1 MLARLYLLLVFTLL
15 FIARA
20 DAQDSSARKSDE
32 GKQIPLPSQAPPN
45 PLEGTLVEWEG
56 WKFRWQFREIE
67 GLILTDVHFQGRKLL
82 KTIGLAEIYVP
93 YAPGWPRPEDFA
105 LGGFK
110 ANPMPLEI
118 GRDCTPGSTKCRAF
132 LGSGVK
138 ATEKTADVMIHE
150 EPLGLMYAGSQG
162 RATGKML
169 VLWCMV
175 HFPGPGDGYTYIL
188 RWKLQSDGTLMG
200 EVGATG
206 GLQHLGVGKET
217 GLGVIV
223 GKDKDGNEVFAPSHV
238 HNFYFRIDFDID
250 GTENCFEEF
259 SYNVRQDDSLT
270 AAASWETVPKELGR
284 FLNETTFRS
293 WRAVNRKSLNAMGRP
308 RSYHLIPGGKG
319 SFRDNLPNQLLKAD
333 FIVTRFKPDE
343 YPYTKSDQRR
353 MLDAVSSYM
362 NDEPAI
368 DTDLVAWYR
377 MSFAHHPRTED
388 WVAQPVVWHHF
399 ELVPRDFLDAS
410 PLKAEK

>member
-1 MLARLYLLLVFTLL
+1 MFARSILLLIALVFL
-15 FIARA
+15 APSVS
-20 DAQDSSARKSDE
+20 AQETPPAAPTETK
-32 GKQIPLPSQAPPN
+32 KTPLPSQDPPN

-67 GLILTDVHFQGRKLL
+67 GLILTDVHFQGRKVL

-118 GRDCTPGSTKCRAF
+118 GRDCIPGSTKCRAF
-132 LGSGVK
+132 LGSGAK

-150 EPLGLMYAGSQG
+150 EPLGLMYAGTQG

-188 RWKLQSDGTLMG
+188 RWKLQTDGTLMG

-223 GKDKDGNEVFAPSHV
+223 GKDKEGQEVFAPSHV

-259 SYNVRQDDSLT
+259 SYIVREDDSLM
-270 AAASWETVPKELGR
+270 AAASWETVPRELGR

-293 WRAVNRKSLNAMGRP
+293 WRAVNRKSLNALGRP

-319 SFRDNLPNQLLKAD
+319 SWRDGLPNQLLKAD
-333 FIVTRFKPDE
+333 FIVTRYKPNE
-343 YPYTKSDQRR
+343 YPYTKNDQRR

-377 MSFAHHPRTED
+377 LSFAHHPRTED

-399 ELVPRDFLDAS
+399 ELVPRDFLDGS